1 MLLIMHSQSFL
12 TATAK
17 DRSKLNKIIGA
28 SKKKARKLIDKI
40 NEWHHVQKSNENSEN
55 ETADFITF
63 EDFNDGIFPWQLS
76 DKKG

>member
-1 MLLIMHSQSFL
+1 MLPIMHSQSVL

-17 DRSKLNKIIGA
+17 DRSKLNKIIGV
-28 SKKKARKLIDKI
+28 SKKKARKLIERSGTTCRNQMKI
-40 NEWHHVQKSNENSEN
+40 VKI

-63 EDFNDGIFPWQLS
+63 EDFNDGIFPWQFS